1 MNVLLLP
8 SWYPVERNDL
18 SGIFFKEQALLVAR
32 HADITM
38 HIMVWGQDRSSVSVR
53 KPLKLF
59 AGLLGTMLSK
69 VHTTTIGLKAI
80 EYRFKAVSCN
90 VNLFNGNMRA
100 ISKRI
105 INITDRITKE
115 YGKIDVI
122 HAQVSYPAGYLAY
135 LVSAQTGIPYIVTE
149 HMGPFPFPRLLTR
162 QGGLKP
168 VIFKALR
175 NARCVTAVSSDLA
188 KRICSFGERV
198 DLITPNF
205 IDGDYFAPP
214 DGTAGSK
221 KNAQRTVLT
230 ICALRPEKGVEE
242 YLEAIAIAVRGSK
255 ERFDGIQFRIGG
267 DGPETYK
274 SYLLKK
280 AEDLGISDRI
290 TWLGS
295 LSREQARLEYQS
307 CDVFALASRLESF
320 GVVYIEALACGKPIL
335 ATDCGGPADI
345 VTSANG
351 VLVKTADPHSIA
363 DGLNH
368 VMTHIDEYD
377 STRIRKDF
385 LDRFSAS
392 YGADLWK
399 GVYQSVVG
407 D

>member
-32 HADITM
+32 HSDITM
-38 HIMVWGQDRSSVSVR
+38 HIMVWGQERSYVSVR
-53 KPLKLF
+53 KPVKLLTGIF
-59 AGLLGTMLSK
+59 RTRLSK
-69 VHTTTIGLKAI
+69 VHTTTIGPRAI
-80 EYRFKAVSCN
+80 EYRFKAASWN
-90 VNLFNGNMRA
+90 EDLFHGNMKA
-100 ISKRI
+100 IAKRI
-105 INITDRITKE
+105 SDIAREITER
-115 YGKIDVI
+115 YGEIDVI
-122 HAQVSYPAGYLAY
+122 HAHVSYPAGYLAR
-135 LVSAQTGIPYIVTE
+135 LVSARTGIPYIMTE
-149 HMGPFPFPRLLTR
+149 HMGPFPFPRFLTR
-162 QGGLKP
+162 EGRLKP
-168 VIFKALR
+168 VISEALR
-175 NARCVTAVSSDLA
+175 YARCVTAVSCDLA
-188 KRICSFGERV
+188 GRIRAFGERV
-198 DLITPNF
+198 DSVTPNF
-205 IDGDYFAPP
+205 IDGDFFAPP

-221 KNAQRTVLT
+221 KTAQRTVLT
-230 ICALRPEKGVEE
+230 ICALRPAKGLEE
-242 YLEAIAIAVRGSK
+242 YLEAIAIAVSGSK
-255 ERFDGIQFRIGG
+255 ADFDGTRFRIGG

-295 LSREQARLEYQS
+295 LSREQALLEYQS

-363 DGLNH
+363 DGLS
-368 VMTHIDEYD
+368 VVVRHIGEYN
-377 STRIRKDF
+377 SELIRRDF
-385 LDRFSAS
+385 LGRFSAS
-392 YGADLWK
+392 HGAYLWK
-399 GVYQSVVG
+399 GVYQSIVG